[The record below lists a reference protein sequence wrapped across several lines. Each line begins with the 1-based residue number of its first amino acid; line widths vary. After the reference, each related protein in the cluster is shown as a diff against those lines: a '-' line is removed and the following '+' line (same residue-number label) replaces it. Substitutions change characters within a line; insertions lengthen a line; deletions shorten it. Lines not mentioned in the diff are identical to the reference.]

1 MGRWVG
7 GRLPGG
13 GGDNLVFAGRSP
25 SRCLP
30 AEQPSRVL
38 LPATLRRALSSR
50 QGNRLG
56 QKQSPAMCLPQR
68 PGSHSPSLLASLKTS
83 SSITLIISGLFPY
96 SGSAIFFFN
105 CYFKKSNFFNMLF
118 LKGSISSFLRSG
130 PTGLPLP
137 PTLLTPGHQ
146 PLSSQEA
153 ERRGRQL
160 PLTLGKLW
168 CSSQRRFRKEGEEQ
182 GSEARKVWGA
192 KLFLGGSEPL
202 RLFPWVPSQSPG
214 RPQAFRAS
222 VSVPAAG

>member
-1 MGRWVG
+1 
-7 GRLPGG
+7 
-13 GGDNLVFAGRSP
+13 
-25 SRCLP
+25 
-30 AEQPSRVL
+30 
-38 LPATLRRALSSR
+38 
-50 QGNRLG
+50 
-56 QKQSPAMCLPQR
+56 
-68 PGSHSPSLLASLKTS
+68 
-83 SSITLIISGLFPY
+83 
-96 SGSAIFFFN
+96 
-105 CYFKKSNFFNMLF
+105 MLF

-146 PLSSQEA
+146 PLSSQEV

-168 CSSQRRFRKEGEEQ
+168 CSSQRRFRMEGEEQ

-214 RPQAFRAS
+214 GHKLFGHLCRCLQQAKGAKLYSLGPWNVTIYGERVFVDVIKLRMGGRDS
-222 VSVPAAG
+222 PGFSRWL